1 METQITVAAFEALK
15 KRRDAV
21 MLERAKEEARLESLN
36 REIDSL
42 KEMLKEYN
50 ITDDAEAREQLE
62 KLSNEI
68 AVEMHT
74 LEESMRLYEVSKGG
88 TDDV

>member
-50 ITDDAEAREQLE
+50 ITNDAEAREQLE

-74 LEESMRLYEVSKGG
+74 LEESMHLYEVSKG
-88 TDDV
+88 DD

>member
-50 ITDDAEAREQLE
+50 ITNDAEAREQLE

-74 LEESMRLYEVSKGG
+74 LEESMHLYEVSKGD

>member
-50 ITDDAEAREQLE
+50 ITNDAEAREQLE

-88 TDDV
+88 TDGV

>member
-50 ITDDAEAREQLE
+50 ITNDAEAREQLE

-74 LEESMRLYEVSKGG
+74 LEESMHLYEVSKVN
-88 TDDV
+88 D

>member
-21 MLERAKEEARLESLN
+21 MLECAKEEARLESLN

-50 ITDDAEAREQLE
+50 ITNDAEAREQLE

-74 LEESMRLYEVSKGG
+74 LEESMHLYEVSRGG

>member
-50 ITDDAEAREQLE
+50 ITNDAEAREQLE

-74 LEESMRLYEVSKGG
+74 LEESMHLYEVSKVG

>member
-50 ITDDAEAREQLE
+50 ITNDAEAREQLE

-74 LEESMRLYEVSKGG
+74 LEESMHLYEVSKGG
-88 TDDV
+88 ADDV

>member
-21 MLERAKEEARLESLN
+21 MLERAKEEARLEALN

-50 ITDDAEAREQLE
+50 ITNDAEDREQLE

-68 AVEMHT
+68 AVEMPT
-74 LEESMRLYEVSKGG
+74 LEESMHLYEVSKGG

>member
-21 MLERAKEEARLESLN
+21 MLELAKEEARLESLN

-50 ITDDAEAREQLE
+50 ITNDAEAREQLE
-62 KLSNEI
+62 KLLNEI

>member
-1 METQITVAAFEALK
+1 MESQITVAAFEALK

-21 MLERAKEEARLESLN
+21 MLERAKEEARLESLT
-36 REIDSL
+36 REINSL

-50 ITDDAEAREQLE
+50 ITNDAEAREQLE

>member
-50 ITDDAEAREQLE
+50 ITNDAEAREQLE

-88 TDDV
+88 TDEF

>member
-1 METQITVAAFEALK
+1 METQITVADFEALK

-21 MLERAKEEARLESLN
+21 MLERAKEEARLESLT

-50 ITDDAEAREQLE
+50 ITNDAEAREQLE

-74 LEESMRLYEVSKGG
+74 LEESMRLYEVSKDG
-88 TDDV
+88 TDGV

>member
-1 METQITVAAFEALK
+1 METQITVAAFDALK

-50 ITDDAEAREQLE
+50 ITNDAEARELLE

>member
-1 METQITVAAFEALK
+1 MEAQITVAAFEALK

-50 ITDDAEAREQLE
+50 ITNDAEAREQLE

-74 LEESMRLYEVSKGG
+74 LEESMHLYEVSKGG

>member
-21 MLERAKEEARLESLN
+21 MLERAKEEARLASLN

-50 ITDDAEAREQLE
+50 ITNDAEAREQLE

>member
-50 ITDDAEAREQLE
+50 ITNDAEAREQLE

-74 LEESMRLYEVSKGG
+74 LEESMRIYEVSKGG

>member
-50 ITDDAEAREQLE
+50 ITNDAEAREQLE

-88 TDDV
+88 ADDV

>member
-1 METQITVAAFEALK
+1 MESQITVAAFEALK

-50 ITDDAEAREQLE
+50 ITNDAEAREQLE

-74 LEESMRLYEVSKGG
+74 LEESMHLYEVSKG
-88 TDDV
+88 DD

>member
-50 ITDDAEAREQLE
+50 ITNDAEAREQLE

>member
-1 METQITVAAFEALK
+1 METQITVASFEALK

-50 ITDDAEAREQLE
+50 ITNDAEAREQLE

-74 LEESMRLYEVSKGG
+74 LEESMRLYEVSKDG

>member
-1 METQITVAAFEALK
+1 MC
-15 KRRDAV
+15 
-21 MLERAKEEARLESLN
+21 LECLI
-36 REIDSL
+36 REIDSVN
-42 KEMLKEYN
+42 EMLKEYN
-50 ITDDAEAREQLE
+50 ITNDAEAREQLE

-74 LEESMRLYEVSKGG
+74 LEESMHLYEVSKGG

>member
-1 METQITVAAFEALK
+1 METQITVASFEALK

-50 ITDDAEAREQLE
+50 ITNDAEAREQLE

>member
-1 METQITVAAFEALK
+1 MESQITVAAFEALK

-50 ITDDAEAREQLE
+50 ITNDAEAREQLE
-62 KLSNEI
+62 KLSSEI

>member
-50 ITDDAEAREQLE
+50 ITNDAEAREQLE

-74 LEESMRLYEVSKGG
+74 LEESMRLYEVSKGS

>member
-1 METQITVAAFEALK
+1 MEIQITVAAFEALK

-50 ITDDAEAREQLE
+50 ITNDAEAREQLE

-74 LEESMRLYEVSKGG
+74 LEESMHLYEVSKGG

>member
-50 ITDDAEAREQLE
+50 ITNDAEAREQLE

-68 AVEMHT
+68 AVEMHS

>member
-1 METQITVAAFEALK
+1 MESQITVAAFEALK

-50 ITDDAEAREQLE
+50 ITNDAEAREQLE

-74 LEESMRLYEVSKGG
+74 LEESMHLYEVSKVG

>member
-1 METQITVAAFEALK
+1 MESQITVAAFEALK

-21 MLERAKEEARLESLN
+21 MLERAKEEARLESLT

-50 ITDDAEAREQLE
+50 ITNDAEAREQLE

-74 LEESMRLYEVSKGG
+74 LEESMHLYEVSKGC

>member
-15 KRRDAV
+15 KRRDAD

-50 ITDDAEAREQLE
+50 ITNDAEAREQLE

-74 LEESMRLYEVSKGG
+74 LEESMHLYEVSKGG

>member
-50 ITDDAEAREQLE
+50 ITSDAEAREQLE

>member
-50 ITDDAEAREQLE
+50 IINDAEAREQLE

>member
-50 ITDDAEAREQLE
+50 ITNDAEAREQLE
-62 KLSNEI
+62 KLSNEV

-74 LEESMRLYEVSKGG
+74 LEESMHLYEVSKGD

>member
-50 ITDDAEAREQLE
+50 ITNDAEAREQLE

-74 LEESMRLYEVSKGG
+74 LEESMRLYEISKGG

>member
-21 MLERAKEEARLESLN
+21 MLERAKEEARLESLT

-50 ITDDAEAREQLE
+50 ITNDAEARGQLE

-74 LEESMRLYEVSKGG
+74 LEESMHLYEVSKGG

>member
-1 METQITVAAFEALK
+1 MESQITVAAFEALK

-21 MLERAKEEARLESLN
+21 MLERAKEEARLESLT

-50 ITDDAEAREQLE
+50 ITNDAEAREQLE

-74 LEESMRLYEVSKGG
+74 LEEAMRLYEVSKGG

>member
-1 METQITVAAFEALK
+1 
-15 KRRDAV
+15 
-21 MLERAKEEARLESLN
+21 
-36 REIDSL
+36 
-42 KEMLKEYN
+42 MLKEYN
-50 ITDDAEAREQLE
+50 ITNDAEAREQLE

>member
-1 METQITVAAFEALK
+1 MESQITVAAFEALK

-50 ITDDAEAREQLE
+50 ITNDAEAREQLE

>member
-1 METQITVAAFEALK
+1 
-15 KRRDAV
+15 

-50 ITDDAEAREQLE
+50 ITNDAEAREQLE

>member
-1 METQITVAAFEALK
+1 
-15 KRRDAV
+15 

-42 KEMLKEYN
+42 EEMLKEYN
-50 ITDDAEAREQLE
+50 ITNDAEAREQLE

-74 LEESMRLYEVSKGG
+74 LEESMHLYEVSKGG

>member
-50 ITDDAEAREQLE
+50 ITNDAEAREQLE

-88 TDDV
+88 TDDI